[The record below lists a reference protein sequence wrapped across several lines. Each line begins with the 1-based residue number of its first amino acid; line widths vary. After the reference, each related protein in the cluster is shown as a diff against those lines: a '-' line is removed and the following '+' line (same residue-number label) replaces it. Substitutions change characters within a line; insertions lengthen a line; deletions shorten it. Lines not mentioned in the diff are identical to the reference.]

1 MERSGRLGLG
11 IIGAGRVGPILGAAL
26 AGAGHAVVGI
36 SAVSQASRERA
47 GALLPAVPIL
57 DVPTIVER
65 SELVIIA
72 VPDDELPALV
82 AGLAAT
88 GTWQPGQI
96 VLHTAPG
103 FGVGVLAPAAA
114 AGAIPLAVHPALE
127 FTGTSL
133 DLARLAE
140 SYFAVTAPGP
150 VLPIAQAL
158 VVEMGGEPVVI
169 AEADRAAYAEA
180 IATAT
185 SFSRAIVEQSTGI
198 LRGIGVENAGGF
210 LSSLVR
216 SAVDN
221 ALTHATPAG
230 MLDVGSVLDGSR
242 GGLGAFGLPFDDGD
256 DDGDDGTGGNLGR
269 EDGRDLGRDDGRD
282 DDE

>member
-1 MERSGRLGLG
+1 MSGIQRSGRLGLG
-11 IIGAGRVGPILGAAL
+11 IVGAGHVGPVLGVAL

-36 SAVSQASRERA
+36 SAVSAASRERA
-47 GALLPAVPIL
+47 EAMLPQVPVL
-57 DVPTIVER
+57 EVPVLIER
-65 SELVIIA
+65 SELVILA
-72 VPDDELPALV
+72 VPDAELPGLV

-103 FGVGVLAPAAA
+103 YGVGVLRPAAA
-114 AGAIPLAVHPALE
+114 AGAIPLAVHPALD

-133 DLARLAE
+133 DVTRLAE
-140 SYFAVTAPGP
+140 SWFAVTAPAA

-158 VVEMGGEPVVI
+158 VVEMGGEPVVV
-169 AEADRAAYAEA
+169 AEADRPAYAEA

-185 SFSRAIVEQSTGI
+185 AFSRSIVEQSTGI
-198 LRGIGVENAGGF
+198 LREIGVESPGSF

-221 ALTHATPAG
+221 ALTRAGAAPAI
-230 MLDVGSVLDGSR
+230 DVEGVLEAMREDRTDRPGRSDRPSR
-242 GGLGAFGLPFDDGD
+242 PGEGD
-256 DDGDDGTGGNLGR
+256 PGDDGRGWFLGGH
-269 EDGRDLGRDDGRD
+269 
-282 DDE
+282 